1 MNPALP
7 ALAVVALAGAL
18 LLLWLFVSAAF
29 LLWGAR
35 LAGIE
40 RRSFGRAI
48 GTLLLGGLASAL
60 LSGLLRSSPYVGAG
74 LGWAHI
80 KWSDSHTFN
89 AVERVGHDSSD
100 NTTAAQIM
108 LGFSYAIPEAE
119 GLQITAELRHTR
131 LLGDLTFKGRVLES
145 RFGSF
150 PISTDVSDKGRTEIN
165 IGLRRSF

>member
-7 ALAVVALAGAL
+7 ALAVVALAGAI

-40 RRSFGRAI
+40 RRTFGRAI

-74 LGWAHI
+74 LGFLLGLCVSAFVMMAI
-80 KWSDSHTFN
+80 FDTTFGKALVAN
-89 AVERVGHDSSD
+89 LLAWILPFAL
-100 NTTAAQIM
+100 AATLAL
-108 LGFSYAIPEAE
+108 LGFALF
-119 GLQITAELRHTR
+119 G
-131 LLGDLTFKGRVLES
+131 VL
-145 RFGSF
+145 FAF
-150 PISTDVSDKGRTEIN
+150 WA
-165 IGLRRSF
+165 